1 MGEVNSEGINGTW
14 GKGVPFTTKGSGYY
28 LIAYGS
34 SSSIAKDIYVCNKN
48 NVWGLTENVLLLL
61 PNNAVNFTGVIF
73 LLVKETVAGS
83 NLYSGYNVY
92 GKNVFNN
99 CIKIGFTYI
108 GNVTAYYAPLD
119 S

>member
-1 MGEVNSEGINGTW
+1 MW
-14 GKGVPFTTKGSGYY
+14 GSTISFQTKGSGYY
-28 LIAYGS
+28 LIAFKNS
-34 SSSIAKDIYVCNKN
+34 NSNAKHQYIQNKTN
-48 NVWGLTENVLLLL
+48 TWGLVENVLLPILSD
-61 PNNAVNFTGVIF
+61 AYYFVGITF

-92 GKNVFNN
+92 GQNVFNN